1 MSTDLQAMEALSQ
14 SLQPYKEL
22 VGEVA
27 SYVTIAQFFSGV
39 FVCRDIYKK
48 GTSKGVSPMPFI
60 GGVTM

>member
-1 MSTDLQAMEALSQ
+1 MEALSQ